1 MKLHQKLRRTTV
13 AAAASLAFAF
23 CAGTALAQPAGM
35 HGPHGGGS
43 PDDMIGHLIAHA
55 KTQLNLNTSQ
65 QGMFDSA
72 VASSKAARESGRAL
86 HQTVHDALAAVGE
99 AEPDLAAVAAAA
111 DNAQAQGQ
119 HCGNRP
125 RPVARALRDVHAGP
139 EGGRQDH
146 VAEPHGEGR
155 FVPAE
160 DDEPHGRHERP
171 DAASAST

>member
-23 CAGTALAQPAGM
+23 CAGNALAQPAGM

-55 KTQLNLNTSQ
+55 KTQLSLNTSQ

-86 HQTVHDALAAVGE
+86 HQTVHDTLAAE
-99 AEPDLAAVAAAA
+99 LAKPEPDLTAVAAAA

-119 HCGNRP
+119 
-125 RPVARALRDVHAGP
+125 ALRKTVRGQWLALYATFTPDQKAVVKTMLQNHMAKADSFRQKMMNHMR
-139 EGGRQDH
+139 GGTT
-146 VAEPHGEGR
+146 G
-155 FVPAE
+155 
-160 DDEPHGRHERP
+160 
-171 DAASAST
+171 